1 MPTLTQN
8 MVAESAALLPE
19 FLFHHLRD
27 DEGGA
32 DPFVEKFPL
41 ADRDVWKVTWDQRES
56 PYGILPQ
63 SALDAPPVLMTM
75 PGVRVYEVGP
85 GVYRGYTSLNESLL
99 TKGRQPGTLADP
111 IDVAEQLATT
121 MMYFGEML
129 ANRIFKIYADLGVN
143 GYFNNTSADGVQHTY
158 KINGYQR
165 INMSAWAGAPTTAT
179 PIDDLRVAASTLN
192 RGTSSRFGAKSQ
204 LLMTDEAIT
213 TLLATTQIR
222 STFKSPYGA
231 SILAP
236 FDIANATGAQ
246 PDTGAGAQSLNKL
259 LIGMGLP
266 EIVPWNRGYYPLLSD
281 VQNKTKANFT
291 KFLGSTSAVWLGYRP
306 NKQPLGQFTFAKHLG
321 NSMGPKADFDVPSV
335 ATPGSVKEF
344 GKNIYVAAHVHNR
357 QPHGYDFEMGC
368 NCTPEVWY
376 EDAMAAIYWS

>member
-19 FLFHHLRD
+19 FLYAHLRD
-27 DEGGA
+27 DEGGT

-63 SALDAPPVLMTM
+63 GTLDSPPVLMTM
-75 PGVRVYEVGP
+75 PGVRVYEVEP
-85 GVYRGYTSLNESLL
+85 GVYRGYTLL
-99 TKGRQPGTLADP
+99 TESELTKSREPGTLADP
-111 IDVAEQLATT
+111 LNIPERLSTV

-129 ANRIFKIYADLGVN
+129 ANRVFKTFADLGVN
-143 GYFNNTSADGVQHTY
+143 GYFNNQSADGVQHTY

-165 INMSAWAGAPTTAT
+165 ISMSAWAGSPTTAT

-231 SILAP
+231 TILAP
-236 FDIANATGAQ
+236 FDIANATGRQ
-246 PDTGAGAQSLNKL
+246 PDTGAGAQSMNKL
-259 LIGMGLP
+259 FMGMGLP

-281 VQNKTKANFT
+281 VQNRTKTNFS

-306 NKQPLGQFTFAKHLG
+306 NKQPLGQFTFARHLG
-321 NSMGPKADFDVPSV
+321 NTMGAKADYNVESV
-335 ATPGSVKEF
+335 KSPGSVTEF
-344 GKNIYVAAHVHNR
+344 GKNIYVAAHVQNE
-357 QPHGYDFEMGC
+357 QPHGYKFEMGC
-368 NCTPEVWY
+368 NYTPEVWY